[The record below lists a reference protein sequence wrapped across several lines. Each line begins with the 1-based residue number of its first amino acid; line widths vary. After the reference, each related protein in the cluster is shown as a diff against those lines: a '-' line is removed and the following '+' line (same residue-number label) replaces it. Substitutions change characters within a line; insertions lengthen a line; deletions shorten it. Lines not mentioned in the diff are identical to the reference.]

1 MYLMF
6 VDDSGNTR
14 PHRAGSS
21 GISVHVL
28 CGMIVHER
36 RLHDARA
43 AISNAKR
50 DVFPELDPGSWELHA
65 YDVWNN
71 RGDFSGK
78 DHGLNLEKKR
88 EVFSKAV
95 GAITASGA
103 ALVGVVIWKN
113 RLLGGHDSS
122 RIRTLS
128 WGLLAERFEA
138 YLGSKGGDN
147 LGLIVSDASNGA
159 NEEGIRT
166 ALRAAVAGIGK
177 NKRPMR
183 LVMDDIIFKDSR
195 REHLVQ
201 GADMSAYILQKRCH
215 GDPSF
220 SRWFVNLE
228 ARMWRRDSD
237 THGLKEL
244 PVH

>member
-14 PHRAGSS
+14 PHRAGSK
-21 GISVHVL
+21 GTSVHVL

-36 RLHDARA
+36 LLHGARA
-43 AISNAKR
+43 AIGSAKR
-50 DVFPELDPGSWELHA
+50 DAFPELDPDSWELHA

-71 RGDFSGK
+71 RGKFAGE
-78 DHGLNLEKKR
+78 HNGLNLEKKA

-95 GAITASGA
+95 GAIAASGA
-103 ALVGVVIWKN
+103 ALAGVAVWKN
-113 RLLGGHDSS
+113 RLRGGPDGP

-128 WGLLAERFEA
+128 WRLLAERFEA
-138 YLGSKGGDN
+138 YLDSRGGDN

-159 NEEGIRT
+159 NEEGIRA

-177 NKRPMR
+177 HKRPLS
-183 LVMDDIIFKDSR
+183 LVMEDVIFKDSR

-201 GADMSAYILQKRCH
+201 GAYVSAYILQRRCH
-215 GDPSF
+215 GDASF
-220 SRWFVNLE
+220 SSWFASLE
-228 ARMWRRDSD
+228 ACMWMPDND
-237 THGLKEL
+237 TRGLKEH
-244 PVH
+244 PNH